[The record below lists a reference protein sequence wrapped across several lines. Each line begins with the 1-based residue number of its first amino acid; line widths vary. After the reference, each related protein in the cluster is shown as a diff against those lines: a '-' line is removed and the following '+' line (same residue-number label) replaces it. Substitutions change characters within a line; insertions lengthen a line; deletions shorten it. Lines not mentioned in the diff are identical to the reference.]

1 MKQILVSVIVVTYNH
16 ELYIR
21 EALQSIVDQKVN
33 FKYEVIVANDA
44 STDGT
49 LKIIHEFEKNY
60 PEIFVVQ
67 NNEKNLGI
75 LNNVIKLTSLV
86 RGEYFAILDGDDYW
100 SYEYKLQK
108 QIDFL
113 EKNPEYNGA
122 FHDSRI
128 IVEDETADKKLFSN
142 KKLYSQSYL
151 YKEEIHASD
160 IVNRLI
166 LPSSS
171 AVFRTQKEVLENLSF
186 LNDDFSV
193 EWKVSCL
200 LIRFSKFYY
209 FNEAWSVYR
218 NHNKGISKSK
228 NQDFHFSHIKFLKTL
243 FKDEYYKDYKYDI
256 YKSIS
261 KEYEILLNS
270 KESMSIRR
278 IFKQYLITEI
288 NRLRFYKKRLY
299 ELNKSKIQ

>member
-1 MKQILVSVIVVTYNH
+1 MEQVLVSVIVVTYNH

-21 EALQSIVDQKVN
+21 KALQSIVDQKVN

-44 STDGT
+44 SKDKT
-49 LKIIHEFEKNY
+49 LEIVQEFEKSY
-60 PEIFVVQ
+60 PEILVVQ
-67 NNEKNLGI
+67 NNEHNLGV

-86 RGEYFAILDGDDYW
+86 RGKYFAILDGDDYW
-100 SYEYKLQK
+100 SYEYKLQN

-122 FHDSRI
+122 FHDSTI
-128 IVEDETADKKLFSN
+128 IVEDESADKKLFSN

-171 AVFRTQKEVLENLSF
+171 AVFRTNKEEF
-186 LNDDFSV
+186 KKFKDFDDDFSV
-193 EWKVSCL
+193 EWKISCL

-209 FNEAWSVYR
+209 FNESWSVYR
-218 NHNKGISKSK
+218 NHSSGISKSR
-228 NQDFHFSHIKFLKTL
+228 NQEFHLSHIQFLKKL
-243 FKDEYYKDYKYDI
+243 IGDDYFKNYKYDL

-261 KEYEILLNS
+261 NEYSILLNA
-270 KESMSIRR
+270 KNNKSIAKLFRH
-278 IFKQYLITEI
+278 YLISEI
-288 NRLRFYKKRLY
+288 NRLRFYKKQLH
-299 ELNKSKIQ
+299 EINKDTN

>member
-1 MKQILVSVIVVTYNH
+1 MKKILVSAIVVTYNH

-86 RGEYFAILDGDDYW
+86 RGKYFAILDGDDYW

-200 LIRFSKFYY
+200 LIRLSKFYY
-209 FNEAWSVYR
+209 FNEPWSVYR
-218 NHNKGISKSK
+218 NHSSGISKSR
-228 NQDFHFSHIKFLKTL
+228 NQEFHLSHIQFLKQL
-243 FKDEYYKDYKYDI
+243 IRDEYFKNYKYDL

-261 KEYEILLNS
+261 NEYSILLNAKNNKSIS
-270 KESMSIRR
+270 KLFRH
-278 IFKQYLITEI
+278 YLISEI
-288 NRLRFYKKRLY
+288 NRLRFYKKKLH
-299 ELNKSKIQ
+299 EINKDTH

>member
-1 MKQILVSVIVVTYNH
+1 MVLVSVIVVTYNH

-86 RGEYFAILDGDDYW
+86 SGKYFAILDGDDYW
-100 SYEYKLQK
+100 SYEYKLQN

-209 FNEAWSVYR
+209 FNEPWSVYR
-218 NHNKGISKSK
+218 NHSGGISKSR
-228 NQDFHFSHIKFLKTL
+228 NQEFHFSHIHFLRKLIKDAYFENYKFDL
-243 FKDEYYKDYKYDI
+243 

-261 KEYEILLNS
+261 NEYSIILND
-270 KESMSIRR
+270 KNNKSIRK
-278 IFKQYLITEI
+278 IFRKYLLAEM
-288 NRLRFYKKRLY
+288 NRLRFYKKKLH
-299 ELNKSKIQ
+299 EINKSNI